1 MKKYIKM
8 NNNKNYLS
16 LGNIFDTIK
25 SFSHNKENAMQSE
38 LFCTLLGIESINN
51 TTVNNYCVGSR
62 AISVEY
68 KKIIIELKNNLS
80 TNQLVYLKPMLNLIS
95 ILDDYIYK
103 DEDIKL
109 INNNEK
115 LKKIC
120 ESMLNLAKN
129 DDHIDNEFI
138 DKNEKLIENNNLYMA
153 FINMFIYAI
162 LDNTQPIYKQSI
174 DIKIN
179 KEELEDYL
187 KIKLYEGFSYT
198 NSLIELSK
206 KNNIYACAELGSM
219 EFYGEITGVRNF
231 EKSYEYYLKAAN
243 KNYPK
248 ACFMIA
254 NLILTKKVNKDFNTL
269 WKYLNKAIELGS
281 SAGLN
286 TMGLCYKYG
295 INKDSKIDLEKAK
308 YYFDLAAQDGYVYAY
323 NNLGLLCDDENEAIN
338 YFKISADMGE
348 SWALNKVGEYYRK
361 KNDLT
366 KAYIYYKKSIEAPI
380 KERNK
385 WGYYNL
391 AKYFYNKSCSKENLK
406 LYNEYMNYFNK
417 LD

>member
-38 LFCTLLGIESINN
+38 LFCTLFGIESINN

-219 EFYGEITGVRNF
+219 EFYGEIKGVRNF

>member
-38 LFCTLLGIESINN
+38 LFCTLFGIESINN

-286 TMGLCYKYG
+286 TM
-295 INKDSKIDLEKAK
+295 
-308 YYFDLAAQDGYVYAY
+308 
-323 NNLGLLCDDENEAIN
+323 
-338 YFKISADMGE
+338 
-348 SWALNKVGEYYRK
+348 
-361 KNDLT
+361 
-366 KAYIYYKKSIEAPI
+366 
-380 KERNK
+380 
-385 WGYYNL
+385 
-391 AKYFYNKSCSKENLK
+391 
-406 LYNEYMNYFNK
+406 
-417 LD
+417 

>member
-1 MKKYIKM
+1 M

>member
-1 MKKYIKM
+1 M

-38 LFCTLLGIESINN
+38 LFCTLFGIESINN

-138 DKNEKLIENNNLYMA
+138 DKNEKLIENNNLYMS

-323 NNLGLLCDDENEAIN
+323 NNLGLLCVDENEAIN

>member
-38 LFCTLLGIESINN
+38 LFCTLFGIESINN

-68 KKIIIELKNNLS
+68 KKIIVELKNNLK
-80 TNQLVYLKPMLNLIS
+80 TKQLVYLRPMLNLIS
-95 ILDDYIYK
+95 ILDDFIYK

-109 INNNEK
+109 INKNEK

-120 ESMLNLAKN
+120 NAMLDLAKN
-129 DDHIDNEFI
+129 DEHIDNEFI
-138 DKNEKLIENNNLYMA
+138 NKNEKLIENSNLYMA
-153 FINMFIYAI
+153 FINMFMYAI
-162 LDNTQPIYKQSI
+162 LDNPQPLYKQSI

-219 EFYGEITGVRNF
+219 EFYGEITGIRNF
-231 EKSYEYYLKAAN
+231 EKSYDYYLKAAN
-243 KNYPK
+243 KDYPK

-295 INKDSKIDLEKAK
+295 INKDFKIDLEKAK
-308 YYFDLAAQDGYVYAY
+308 YYFELAAQDGYVYAY
-323 NNLGLLCDDENEAIN
+323 NNLGLLCQNENEAIN

-348 SWALNKVGEYYRK
+348 SWALNKVGEYYRM
-361 KNDLT
+361 KNDLS

>member
-38 LFCTLLGIESINN
+38 LFCTLFGIESINN

-323 NNLGLLCDDENEAIN
+323 NNLGLLCVDENEAIN

>member
-38 LFCTLLGIESINN
+38 LFCTLFGIESINN

-323 NNLGLLCDDENEAIN
+323 NNLGLLCVDENEAIN

-366 KAYIYYKKSIEAPI
+366 NAYIYYKKSIEAPI

>member
-38 LFCTLLGIESINN
+38 LFCTLFGIESINN

-206 KNNIYACAELGSM
+206 KNIYACAELGSM